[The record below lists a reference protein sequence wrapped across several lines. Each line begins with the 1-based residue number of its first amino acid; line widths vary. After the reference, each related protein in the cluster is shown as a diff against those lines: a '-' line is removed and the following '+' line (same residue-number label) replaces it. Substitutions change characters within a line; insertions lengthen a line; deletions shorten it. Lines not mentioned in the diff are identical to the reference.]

1 MQVQLHTDNHI
12 EGTAKLTSYVEA
24 LVQDSLDRFTRRITR
39 VEVHL
44 IDQNSS
50 AKGGSNDKRCSMEAR
65 VSGRDPVNVTA
76 DAPTVDQAL
85 NSAITK
91 LEKSLTHLFDK
102 LDHAKGR
109 PSLSEHAALAD
120 QNSLD
125 EEPLSEEIS
134 L

>member
-24 LVQDSLDRFTRRITR
+24 LVQDILDRFTRRITR
-39 VEVHL
+39 VEVYL
-44 IDQNSS
+44 MDQNSS
-50 AKGGSNDKRCSMEAR
+50 AKGGSNDKRCAMEAR

-85 NSAITK
+85 TSAITK
-91 LEKSLTHLFDK
+91 LEKSLSHLFDR

-109 PSLSEHAALAD
+109 TPLSEHAAI
-120 QNSLD
+120 SD
-125 EEPLSEEIS
+125 ED
-134 L
+134 